1 MFLLLVLSKLY
12 YIICVYVIDIVIN
25 PIDVYCISNLI
36 SCFKASKDNYLT
48 FVVPLHKMTMCSQY
62 LYGCHTLLVH
72 YVCYDSY

>member
-48 FVVPLHKMTMCSQY
+48 FVVPLHKIKWQCVVNICMGVTPF
-62 LYGCHTLLVH
+62 
-72 YVCYDSY
+72 

>member
-48 FVVPLHKMTMCSQY
+48 FVVPLHKIK
-62 LYGCHTLLVH
+62 
-72 YVCYDSY
+72 